1 MAGSVRGGGVAA
13 FLAALLVLI
22 VPGTAT
28 AADPPIRYTG
38 WITDAAIHEM
48 RASYSW
54 QCMDVRGESQ
64 SPGAVVQRYDCKGR
78 LHQRFYFTPS
88 GTPGLFMIGVYGKYC
103 VGAQN
108 ASVADGTP
116 MVIGHCQGPGQH
128 FRWVDQGNNHWEIV
142 EAASGKCLID
152 GGRRE
157 AIRLGTCGNIA
168 EPYPSLWT
176 PLYHRQYNYTSVWG

>member
-1 MAGSVRGGGVAA
+1 MARSVRRGGIAA
-13 FLAALLVLI
+13 VLVSLFVLLV
-22 VPGTAT
+22 PSAAQ

-38 WITDAAIHEM
+38 WITNAAIYEM

-64 SPGAVVQRYDCKGR
+64 SPGAIVQRYDCKGK
-78 LHQRFYFTPS
+78 LHQRFYFQPS
-88 GTPGLFMIGVYGKYC
+88 GTPGLFMIGVYGRYC

-108 ASVADGTP
+108 AAVADGTP
-116 MVIGHCQGPGQH
+116 MVIGHCQGPGQL
-128 FRWVDQGNNHWEIV
+128 FRWVDRGNDHWEIV
-142 EAASGKCLID
+142 EAASGKCLMD
-152 GGRRE
+152 AGRRE

-176 PLYHRQYNYTSVWG
+176 PRYDRQYNYTSVWG